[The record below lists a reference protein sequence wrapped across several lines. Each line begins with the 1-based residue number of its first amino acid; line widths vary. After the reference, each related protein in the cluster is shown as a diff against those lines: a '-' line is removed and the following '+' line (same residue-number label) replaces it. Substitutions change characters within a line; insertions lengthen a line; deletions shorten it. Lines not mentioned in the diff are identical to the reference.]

1 MIRNCGVN
9 RLNQFATFLTQHL
22 RNSRQN
28 RKLLALM
35 QSLDD
40 VIYSGLAL
48 PREEE
53 EWACGNGIKLRV
65 SSVSI
70 RESRKRPDFPQEPLW
85 EY

>member
-28 RKLLALM
+28 PRLLALM
-35 QSLDD
+35 QTLDD
-40 VIYSGLAL
+40 ALYSGLAL

-53 EWACGNGIKLRV
+53 EWAHANGIRLRV
-65 SSVSI
+65 SLISI
-70 RESRKRPDFPQEPLW
+70 SGTTLSDFPRESLW
-85 EY
+85 

>member
-28 RKLLALM
+28 PKLLALL
-35 QSLDD
+35 QSLDEAL
-40 VIYSGLAL
+40 YSGLAL

-53 EWACGNGIKLRV
+53 DWAHANGIRLRV
-65 SSVSI
+65 SFESSFSDTTVS
-70 RESRKRPDFPQEPLW
+70 DFPQESLR
-85 EY
+85 

>member
-28 RKLLALM
+28 PKLLALL
-35 QSLDD
+35 QTLDEALS
-40 VIYSGLAL
+40 SGLAL

-53 EWACGNGIKLRV
+53 DWAHANGIRLRV
-65 SSVSI
+65 SFAH
-70 RESRKRPDFPQEPLW
+70 PFPI
-85 EY
+85 